1 MLCMVKSYPLVIGVK
16 NYFNHSPIFYLY
28 FINEKSRPGIW
39 ASLYLIELAI
49 FKLSYHVFH
58 PKNGVLSQ
66 IILSYNL

>member
-1 MLCMVKSYPLVIGVK
+1 MLCMVKSYHLVQGVK

-49 FKLSYHVFH
+49 LNYLIMFFTPKMGFKS
-58 PKNGVLSQ
+58 KNF
-66 IILSYNL
+66 